1 MSTLSLAYNR
11 FGLGARNEEAAPDDA
26 RRWLLQQFDR
36 FEARP
41 QPIAAAP
48 QRAQV
53 AGQLADYLEETRRE
67 RGAIRRGEAGGGDGQ
82 AGQGRRGALG
92 RRAFLQGR
100 MQPQPQP
107 QPQGQGGEDMAMAG
121 PAMQGQGRNMGGEND
136 PTAGL
141 PDSARRFIRQTS
153 RQNYLALVQA
163 RTNAALITPA
173 PFVERMVHFWANH
186 FAVSADKLVTIGI
199 SGLLEFE
206 AIRPHVLGRFED
218 MLFAVERH
226 PAMLLYLDQ
235 AQSIGPSSEAAQLG
249 ARFARFRP
257 QAQVQR
263 RGINEN
269 LAREILELHTLGVG
283 GGYTQA
289 DVTEFARALT
299 GWTVNGLTRG
309 PAARFMGAGGT
320 PGDFL
325 FAARIHEPGART
337 IVGRS
342 YRQEGEAQAAAVLR
356 DLAADP
362 RTARHLAV
370 KLTRHF
376 AGDEP
381 PPAMVRR
388 LEQAYLTSNG
398 DLPTLYRTIIDSPEA
413 WAETAPKFRTPWD
426 WSIAALRAVGTR
438 HVEAQPAAG
447 LMNQLGQPVWRPGSP
462 AGFDDIA
469 ASWAGPDALMR
480 RVEAAER
487 IASRTGGLIDARAL
501 GPRLMPGGLGAAT
514 IQAVARAESPGQGLA
529 LLLVAP
535 EFLRR

>member
-1 MSTLSLAYNR
+1 MSTLSLAFNR
-11 FGLGARNEEAAPDDA
+11 FGLGARNDEAAPDEA

-36 FEARP
+36 YDARP
-41 QPIAAAP
+41 EPIAAAP

-53 AGQLADYLEETRRE
+53 AGQLADYFEEVRSENQARR
-67 RGAIRRGEAGGGDGQ
+67 R
-82 AGQGRRGALG
+82 AGQEPLRGRPAA
-92 RRAFLQGR
+92 RAATMAAAPAMAAPAMNAQGR
-100 MQPQPQP
+100 P
-107 QPQGQGGEDMAMAG
+107 DMAGA
-121 PAMQGQGRNMGGEND
+121 ND

-163 RTNAALITPA
+163 RTNAALVTPA

-186 FAVSADKLVTIGI
+186 FAVSADKLVTIGLA
-199 SGLLEFE
+199 GLLEFE
-206 AIRPHVLGRFED
+206 AIRPHVLGTFEE

-235 AQSIGPSSEAAQLG
+235 AQSIGPSSEAAQMA
-249 ARFARFRP
+249 ARFAAFRP
-257 QAQVQR
+257 QAQAQR

-269 LAREILELHTLGVG
+269 LAREILELHTLGVDS
-283 GGYTQA
+283 GYTQA

-299 GWTVNGLTRG
+299 GWTVKGLMRG
-309 PAARFMGAGGT
+309 TAQRFIGLEGT
-320 PGDFL
+320 PGEFV

-337 IVGRS
+337 IVGRA
-342 YRQEGEAQAAAVLR
+342 YRQEGEAQAAQVLR

-362 RTARHLAV
+362 RTARHLAT

-388 LEQAYLTSNG
+388 LEQAYLSSGG

-413 WAETAPKFRTPWD
+413 WLETAPKFRTPWD
-426 WSIAALRAVGTR
+426 WSVAALRAVGTR
-438 HVEAQPAAG
+438 HAEAQPAAG

-462 AGFDDIA
+462 AGYDDIA

-487 IASRTGGLIDARAL
+487 IAARMGGQLNARAL
-501 GPRLMPGGLGAAT
+501 GPRLMPGALGAAT
-514 IQAVARAESPGQGLA
+514 TQAIARAESPGQGLA